1 MRFAVCLCV
10 PAGRQALTA
19 SYVSRFTLAVGRL
32 GGGIGGGGIGRA
44 RRHTPRPGTAT
55 RGRLPSRADS
65 LPIIADHR
73 RAGKHRRRGFPV
85 LRPDNLPLI
94 VIAVVIVIE
103 TDHDHWLSRLERRKD
118 ESQRDVGGCQ
128 DSFRTPTN
136 LSSKPTRISFGLNVA
151 RVPNQMQF

>member
-19 SYVSRFTLAVGRL
+19 FYVSRFTLAVGRP

-73 RAGKHRRRGFPV
+73 RTEKPRRRRRGFPV

-103 TDHDHWLSRLERRKD
+103 TDHGHWLSRLERRKD
-118 ESQRDVGGCQ
+118 ESQRDVGGCR
-128 DSFRTPTN
+128 DSFRTPTSVLN
-136 LSSKPTRISFGLNVA
+136 LRGFLSV
-151 RVPNQMQF
+151 